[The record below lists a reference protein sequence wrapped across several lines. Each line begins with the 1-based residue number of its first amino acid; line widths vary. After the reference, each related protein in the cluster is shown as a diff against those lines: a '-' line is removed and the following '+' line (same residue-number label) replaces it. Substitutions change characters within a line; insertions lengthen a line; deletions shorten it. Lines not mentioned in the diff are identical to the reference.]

1 MKNELIKTLKDM
13 WNGDASSDIQAF
25 NDFVEDFIDY
35 MNNAY
40 DMSADEV
47 RDECGLEWMI
57 GRGSPDVIERRI
69 KA

>member
-35 MNNAY
+35 MEDNY

-47 RDECGLEWMI
+47 RDECGLEWKV
-57 GRGSPDVIERRI
+57 GRGSPGYCSSR
-69 KA
+69 